1 MVKVNLKKMKVKESY
16 SRKLDY
22 RSINTVL
29 FNKIGAELLP
39 DDMF

>member
-1 MVKVNLKKMKVKESY
+1 MKVKQSY

-29 FNKIGAELLP
+29 FNKIGAEPLP
-39 DDMF
+39 DDIDDMF